1 MGNHSFRGSGC
12 PYFFQQPKPTTT
24 QIVTKN
30 THKKNSQ
37 YILKIAFINEKNSL
51 GISDD
56 SIIAKQKARGGLK
69 TTIVLLIKQKKGIK
83 YEDARKNC

>member
-1 MGNHSFRGSGC
+1 MGVVALIFSN
-12 PYFFQQPKPTTT
+12 PTTT

-30 THKKNSQ
+30 TYKKNSQ

-56 SIIAKQKARGGLK
+56 SIIAKH
-69 TTIVLLIKQKKGIK
+69 
-83 YEDARKNC
+83 